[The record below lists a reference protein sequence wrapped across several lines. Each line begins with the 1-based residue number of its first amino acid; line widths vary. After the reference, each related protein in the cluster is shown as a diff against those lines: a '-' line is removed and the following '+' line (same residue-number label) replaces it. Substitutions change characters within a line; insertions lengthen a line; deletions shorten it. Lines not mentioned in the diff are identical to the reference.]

1 MMKSVVMCGIVLAA
15 ASAALCAQG
24 PKNISEN
31 LDGYAEVPLAL
42 STSGQGRFHARISN
56 DGTRIA
62 YELSYAATET
72 AVTQAHIHFGSPS
85 QAGGISVFLCTNLAN
100 GPAGTQLCPAAPA
113 TIEGVIQAA
122 DVLGPAGQGIAAG
135 EFNELLRAD
144 SRWQH
149 VRQRSHHRLSG
160 GRDQSPDRPAG

>member
-31 LDGYAEVPLAL
+31 LDGYAEVPFAL

-72 AVTQAHIHFGSPS
+72 LSLRLTST
-85 QAGGISVFLCTNLAN
+85 SVPLRRR
-100 GPAGTQLCPAAPA
+100 AASASSSAP
-113 TIEGVIQAA
+113 TWLTV
-122 DVLGPAGQGIAAG
+122 
-135 EFNELLRAD
+135 
-144 SRWQH
+144 
-149 VRQRSHHRLSG
+149 
-160 GRDQSPDRPAG
+160 RPARNCARPPPRRSRV